1 MSSAVTTNELIEPKK
16 KKKKRWGFSPPPL
29 HHRHH
34 FPPTLS
40 PKGKGALFFC
50 FFWEIDWLIG
60 LPLFRLK
67 EGWGW
72 RGGGG
77 ALKWLESVVAY
88 YTNNIHTENVFFF
101 YFSFF
106 ALTTDELTWPPFS
119 PPLPL
124 LFRHVLTYQVI
135 VPPPHT
141 LHTPLPSPSYLLLFP
156 SV

>member
-1 MSSAVTTNELIEPKK
+1 MRFL
-16 KKKKRWGFSPPPL
+16 PPP
-29 HHRHH
+29 
-34 FPPTLS
+34 PPPSTTGTTS
-40 PKGKGALFFC
+40 PQPCLLRVLFFGG
-50 FFWEIDWLIG
+50 FFWEIDWLIDWLIG

-77 ALKWLESVVAY
+77 ALEWLESVVAY
-88 YTNNIHTENVFFF
+88 YTNNIHTENMFFF
-101 YFSFF
+101 FFSFF
-106 ALTTDELTWPPFS
+106 ALTTDELTWPPFPPPLP